1 MQFSVGY
8 QANEP
13 LKKSILRHTDVIRE
27 LYFPWGSFPTGR
39 GVFTGFEMQKQLQTD
54 LGDYKEAGLFLNWL
68 LNGNCFGR
76 YAQSRIL
83 FQEIGDQA
91 QELISRFGLNSVTT
105 TSPLIARFLKN
116 NFSKL
121 EIRASVNMEIGTP
134 DGIEYLLPW
143 FDGFYL
149 KREYN
154 YDLVRLKQM
163 RKFTIDHGKKLYL
176 LANSG
181 CLNYCSART
190 FHDNLVA
197 HQHEIAEMDNALD
210 FHGVCHLFLNDPNN
224 RIHLLEHTNFIRP
237 EDVAE
242 FEPYCDG
249 MKLATRTN
257 RNPMDITESYA
268 AASWHGNILDLTE
281 PSFSG
286 HFYPE
291 ILANDRIPARWLKHR
306 LHCRKNCDCCDCC
319 ARIQKQATL
328 VLQPSQTT
336 ITETAE

>member
-1 MQFSVGY
+1 MRFSIGY
-8 QANEP
+8 QTNEQ
-13 LKKSILRHTDVIRE
+13 LKKSILRHPDVIRE
-27 LYFPWGSFPTGR
+27 VYFPWGKFPTGR
-39 GVFTGFEMQKQLQTD
+39 GVFAGFEAQKQLEMD
-54 LGDYKEAGLFLNWL
+54 LRDYMDAGLSLNWL

-91 QELISRFGLNSVTT
+91 QYLINRFSLTSMTT
-105 TSPLIARFLKN
+105 ASPLIARFLKN
-116 NFSKL
+116 NFPKL

-134 DGIEYLLPW
+134 EGVEYLLPW

-163 RKFTIDHGKKLYL
+163 RKFTLDHGKKLYL

-210 FHGVCHLFLNDPNN
+210 FHGVCHLFLNDPAN
-224 RIHLLEHTNFIRP
+224 RTRLLEHTSFIRP
-237 EDVAE
+237 EDASE

-249 MKLATRTN
+249 LKLATRTN
-257 RNPMDITESYA
+257 RNPTDVTEAYA

-281 PSFSG
+281 PAFSG

-291 ILANDRIPARWLKHR
+291 ILANDRIPATWLKHR
-306 LHCRKNCDCCDCC
+306 LRCRKNCDRCDYC

-328 VLQPSQTT
+328 VLQPSRTM
-336 ITETAE
+336 ENENPE